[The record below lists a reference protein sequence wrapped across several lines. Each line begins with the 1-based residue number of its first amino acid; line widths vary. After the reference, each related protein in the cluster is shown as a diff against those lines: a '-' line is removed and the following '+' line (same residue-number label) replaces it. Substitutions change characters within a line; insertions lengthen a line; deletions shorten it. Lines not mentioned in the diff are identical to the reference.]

1 MTKIAVAGIG
11 GVGGYFGG
19 LLAHY
24 YRDKAEAEI
33 YFVVRGENELVI
45 KQRGLVLD
53 TTHGRF
59 TAYPKKATHNSAEIG
74 AVDYLIVSC
83 KSYSL
88 TGLLAD
94 VRGCVGPHT
103 VIVPL
108 LNGVDSGEKIR
119 AVYPENEVWD
129 GCAYLVGRLSE
140 PGLIKESG
148 VSRVIN
154 FGLEKGNAERL
165 KDFEFLLKQAGLDAR
180 LHAKIRR
187 IVWIKYVF
195 ISTVA
200 SVTSYLNLTLGELRQ
215 HEHGMELLNRLI
227 DEVLEVAAAM
237 DIDFGTDVR
246 QRTLTTLFEA
256 NPETRT
262 SMNSDFLKGGLTEVD
277 SITGYVV
284 KRGKDLSVSTPV
296 FETIYEALKNR

>member
-24 YRDKAEAEI
+24 YHHKTEAEV
-33 YFVVRGENELVI
+33 YFVVRGENELAI
-45 KQRGLVLD
+45 KQKGLTLD
-53 TTHGRF
+53 TTHGKF
-59 TAYPKKATHNSAEIG
+59 TAFPKKASHNSAEIG
-74 AVDYLIVSC
+74 KVDYLIISC

-88 TGLLAD
+88 PGLLAD
-94 VRGCVGPHT
+94 VRGCVGPGT
-103 VIVPL
+103 VILPL
-108 LNGVDSGEKIR
+108 LNGVDSGEKIK
-119 AVYPENEVWD
+119 AVYPENEVWE

-148 VSRVIN
+148 VSRVVN
-154 FGLEKGNAERL
+154 FGSEQGNAERL
-165 KDFEFLLKQAGLDAR
+165 KEFEFLLKQAGLDAR
-180 LHAKIRR
+180 VHANIQR

-215 HEHGMELLNRLI
+215 HEHGMELLKRLI
-227 DEVLEVAAAM
+227 DEVLDVAAAL

-246 QRTLTTLFEA
+246 ERTLTTLFEA

-284 KRGKDLSVSTPV
+284 KKGKDINVPTPA
-296 FETIYEALKNR
+296 FETIYEALKNK

>member
-24 YRDKAEAEI
+24 YHHKTEAEV
-33 YFVVRGENELVI
+33 YFVVRGENELAI
-45 KQRGLVLD
+45 KQKGLTLD
-53 TTHGRF
+53 TMHGKF
-59 TAYPKKATHNSAEIG
+59 TAFPKKASHNSAEIG
-74 AVDYLIVSC
+74 EVDYLLVSC

-88 TGLLAD
+88 PGLLAD
-94 VRGCVGPHT
+94 VQGCVGPGT
-103 VIVPL
+103 VILPL
-108 LNGVDSGEKIR
+108 LNGVDSGEKIN
-119 AVYPENEVWD
+119 AVYPENEVWE

-140 PGLIKESG
+140 PGLIKETG

-154 FGLEKGNAERL
+154 FGSQLGNAERL

-180 LHAKIRR
+180 LHSNIQR

-215 HEHGMELLNRLI
+215 HEYGMELLNSLI
-227 DEVLEVAAAM
+227 DEVLAVAAGLE
-237 DIDFGTDVR
+237 IDFGANAR
-246 QRTLTTLFEA
+246 EKTLATLYEA
-256 NPETRT
+256 KPETRT
-262 SMNSDFLKGGLTEVD
+262 SMSSDFLKGGLTEVD

-284 KRGKDLSVSTPV
+284 KKGKDLNVSTPV
-296 FETIYEALKNR
+296 FERIYEALKSR